1 MNFNAIRKVLKTGAL
16 VFGLSSLFLVVL
28 PSIFLDLLQLDKS
41 DSLIWSMRMIGITV
55 FALAGNLWNNAGQS
69 DDRRVGNVAKIM
81 CVSAAALGVVTLLIP
96 AHLGWFT
103 ILYSAIGFGFSI
115 AYLVA
120 IFQHN
125 PQR

>member
-96 AHLGWFT
+96 AQLGWFT
-103 ILYSAIGFGFSI
+103 ILYSAVGFGFSI

>member
-16 VFGLSSLFLVVL
+16 VFGLSSLFLVVM

-69 DDRRVGNVAKIM
+69 DDQRVGNVAKIM

-96 AHLGWFT
+96 AHLSWFT
-103 ILYSAIGFGFSI
+103 ILYSAIGFGFST
-115 AYLVA
+115 AYLLA
-120 IFQHN
+120 ILTK
-125 PQR
+125 